1 MLIAFYIGMYAHDA
15 FDRIVAAGLLV
26 MVLRHVKKVFFMNL
40 DMR

>member
-26 MVLRHVKKVFFMNL
+26 MVLRHVKKGFT
-40 DMR
+40 